1 MLKTVKCQKFHSAD
15 RGIVQKRD
23 HAMVSIFSDYY
34 NTAARIIV
42 LMEET
47 CNMFIDMARKFLD
60 PGSIFQIEVEG
71 KESQFFFCL
80 QIYFEGIH
88 AFLCGDN
95 IIDQNL
101 RVWKK
106 MTIDMYC
113 LLKG

>member
-1 MLKTVKCQKFHSAD
+1 MFCNRKMLKTVKCQKFHSAD

-71 KESQFFFCL
+71 KESQFSLFVFKS
-80 QIYFEGIH
+80 I
-88 AFLCGDN
+88 
-95 IIDQNL
+95 
-101 RVWKK
+101 
-106 MTIDMYC
+106 
-113 LLKG
+113 LKGFMQFSVETI

>member
-1 MLKTVKCQKFHSAD
+1 M
-15 RGIVQKRD
+15 QKRD

-71 KESQFFFCL
+71 KESQFFFVFKS
-80 QIYFEGIH
+80 I
-88 AFLCGDN
+88 
-95 IIDQNL
+95 
-101 RVWKK
+101 
-106 MTIDMYC
+106 
-113 LLKG
+113 LKGFMHFFVETI